1 MVDTIATS
9 AKKFGTVAKVLHW
22 FTAFLII
29 LTLLLSYGLIGPGW
43 DAQHGEEKY
52 LALTLHSGNGLLV
65 LALTIFRLLWRRTHP
80 VPPYPIDMPTW
91 QKWAS
96 RTTVKALYFLLF
108 YQPLV
113 GIAQAVYFTEMDIVP
128 YKLFNLT
135 ALAPSDEVAAQF
147 FHAAHGVGGIALG
160 LLVSLHIAA
169 AFKHLLIDRDSVFQ
183 RMLPFGRV

>member
-1 MVDTIATS
+1 M
-9 AKKFGTVAKVLHW
+9 
-22 FTAFLII
+22 
-29 LTLLLSYGLIGPGW
+29 
-43 DAQHGEEKY
+43 
-52 LALTLHSGNGLLV
+52 
-65 LALTIFRLLWRRTHP
+65 
-80 VPPYPIDMPTW
+80 TW

-160 LLVSLHIAA
+160 LLVSLHIAV
-169 AFKHLLIDRDSVFQ
+169 AFKHLLIDRDGVFQ